1 MSLPVPSATSWFRT
15 AVRWLRGIRDYVLL
29 WGLVAGGLWLARP
42 RAGADPDDYWLFTI
56 WTVLLLSLGGHLL
69 RARREISADQSA
81 P

>member
-1 MSLPVPSATSWFRT
+1 
-15 AVRWLRGIRDYVLL
+15 
-29 WGLVAGGLWLARP
+29 VAGGLWLARP